1 MENDYFITD
10 EPNELVANL
19 RTPVTRLGK
28 FGDWKNGYGKYTV
41 AIILLYVGHDVY
53 DLGFPKI
60 TVDNWLSLLFFYGK
74 IAFLLSI
81 AFYIYKGS
89 FKTKGNLLV
98 INRNGILYQEETF
111 LWNDLLSFQ
120 ISLEKETKNRDYIY
134 YLNLRTKN
142 KLDHK
147 INLSMYNKKFD
158 EIHAALLKNMGTY
171 EVKDLG
177 FTQII

>member
-1 MENDYFITD
+1 M
-10 EPNELVANL
+10 
-19 RTPVTRLGK
+19 
-28 FGDWKNGYGKYTV
+28 
-41 AIILLYVGHDVY
+41 
-53 DLGFPKI
+53 
-60 TVDNWLSLLFFYGK
+60 
-74 IAFLLSI
+74 FLLI

-98 INRNGILYQEETF
+98 INRNGILYEEETF

-177 FTQII
+177 FTQIL